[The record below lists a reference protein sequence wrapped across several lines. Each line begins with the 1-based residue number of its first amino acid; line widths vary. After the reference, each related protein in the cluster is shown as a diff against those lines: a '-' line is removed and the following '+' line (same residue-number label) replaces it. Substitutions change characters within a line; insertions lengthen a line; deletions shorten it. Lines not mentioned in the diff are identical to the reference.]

1 MSGKFLLDTNIL
13 IALFS
18 GDTSVQVHLKNADE
32 VFISSTVLGELYFGA
47 RKSHHVKK
55 NLAHIDEFASN
66 ITVLSCDSNT
76 ARKYGL
82 IKNSLLEKG
91 KPIPENDIWIAA
103 VAQQHSL
110 VLISRDNHFSE
121 VENLESEKW

>member
-18 GDTSVQVHLKNADE
+18 GDTSVQMHLE
-32 VFISSTVLGELYFGA
+32 
-47 RKSHHVKK
+47 
-55 NLAHIDEFASN
+55 HIDDFASN

-76 ARKYGL
+76 AHKYGL

-91 KPIPENDIWIAA
+91 KPIPENDVWIAA
-103 VAQQHSL
+103 IALRHD
-110 VLISRDNHFSE
+110 LIIATRDDHFNK
-121 VENLESEKW
+121 VEILKCEAW